1 MSDNEE
7 EEKVVPKEPTVM
19 PPKTFFISNI
29 NSYTGKVLLE
39 ELRISKDPMIDLS
52 KYKFVGTME
61 TGQNYIYMASDGTV
75 PEGVE
80 KTVKIERSREFR
92 DSILESD
99 VIIYDLM
106 TADF

>member
-7 EEKVVPKEPTVM
+7 EEKVVPKEPVVM

-52 KYKFVGTME
+52 KYKFIGTLE
-61 TGQNYIYMASDGTV
+61 TG
-75 PEGVE
+75 
-80 KTVKIERSREFR
+80 
-92 DSILESD
+92 
-99 VIIYDLM
+99 
-106 TADF
+106 

>member
-19 PPKTFFISNI
+19 PPNTFFISNI

-52 KYKFVGTME
+52 KYKFVGT
-61 TGQNYIYMASDGTV
+61 
-75 PEGVE
+75 
-80 KTVKIERSREFR
+80 
-92 DSILESD
+92 LESG
-99 VIIYDLM
+99 
-106 TADF
+106 